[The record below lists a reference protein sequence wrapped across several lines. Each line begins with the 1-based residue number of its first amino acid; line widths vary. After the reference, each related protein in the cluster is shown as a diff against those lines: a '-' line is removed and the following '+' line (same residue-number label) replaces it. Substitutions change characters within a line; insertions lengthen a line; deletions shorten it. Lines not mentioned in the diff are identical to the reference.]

1 MERLLVKETLG
12 KMLVKLVYW
21 VFTTIEVV
29 AIASRALRK
38 HPTMTRRPRIKETST
53 VTSGFTTSRFRNRI
67 HVIHALP
74 FSQNRNRSIYKAC
87 P

>member
-12 KMLVKLVYW
+12 KMLVKFVYW

-38 HPTMTRRPRIKETST
+38 HPTMTRPRIRETST

-67 HVIHALP
+67 YVMHALP
-74 FSQNRNRSIYKAC
+74 FSQNINRSII
-87 P
+87 